1 MTTIDLNSD
10 MGESFGRWK
19 LGDDEALLTVVSS
32 ANIACGFHAGGPSV
46 MRRTLANA
54 AANDVAVG
62 AHVAY
67 RDLAG
72 FGRRYV
78 DVAPAEL
85 TADVMY
91 QLAALEGMAKAAGT
105 RVHYVKP
112 HGALY
117 NRIVADETQAK
128 AVVEAMRA
136 IDPALALLTLP
147 GSAVG
152 RVAEA
157 AGLRVFREAF
167 ADRAY
172 TPDGTLVSRRLPGA
186 VIADPDAVAARVSRM
201 VTDGTVEAIDGTSCR
216 SAPTRCACTVTR
228 RPPSRSRRRCARG
241 SPPTASRSVRSQRS
255 QREDA
260 HDSRHHRRQLA
271 RQYLH
276 HFFHHFF
283 RRRIIHPHRRYARG
297 SILASAAVPAMRRI
311 SDDRR
316 MRRSGR
322 GAGMVRG
329 D

>member
-32 ANIACGFHAGGPSV
+32 ANIACGFHAGDPSV

-128 AVVEAMRA
+128 AVVEAIRA

-147 GSAVG
+147 DSAVG
-152 RVAEA
+152 RAAEA

-201 VTDGTVEAIDGTSCR
+201 VTDGTVEAIDGTVVPIRADSVC
-216 SAPTRCACTVTR
+216 VH
-228 RPPSRSRRRCARG
+228 G
-241 SPPTASRSVRSQRS
+241 DSP
-255 QREDA
+255 
-260 HDSRHHRRQLA
+260 
-271 RQYLH
+271 
-276 HFFHHFF
+276 
-283 RRRIIHPHRRYARG
+283 
-297 SILASAAVPAMRRI
+297 AAVAL
-311 SDDRR
+311 
-316 MRRSGR
+316 
-322 GAGMVRG
+322 AKAVRARLTADG
-329 D
+329 VAIRPFAAFAA

>member
-32 ANIACGFHAGGPSV
+32 ANIACGFHAGDPSV

-201 VTDGTVEAIDGTSCR
+201 VTDGTVEAIDGTVVPIRADSVC
-216 SAPTRCACTVTR
+216 VH
-228 RPPSRSRRRCARG
+228 G
-241 SPPTASRSVRSQRS
+241 DSP
-255 QREDA
+255 
-260 HDSRHHRRQLA
+260 
-271 RQYLH
+271 
-276 HFFHHFF
+276 
-283 RRRIIHPHRRYARG
+283 
-297 SILASAAVPAMRRI
+297 AAVAL
-311 SDDRR
+311 
-316 MRRSGR
+316 
-322 GAGMVRG
+322 AEAVRARLAADG
-329 D
+329 VAIRPFAAFAA

>member
-32 ANIACGFHAGGPSV
+32 ANIACGFHAGDPSV

-91 QLAALEGMAKAAGT
+91 QLAALEGMAKAVGT

-201 VTDGTVEAIDGTSCR
+201 VTDGTVEAIDGTVVPIRADSVC
-216 SAPTRCACTVTR
+216 VH
-228 RPPSRSRRRCARG
+228 G
-241 SPPTASRSVRSQRS
+241 DSP
-255 QREDA
+255 
-260 HDSRHHRRQLA
+260 
-271 RQYLH
+271 
-276 HFFHHFF
+276 
-283 RRRIIHPHRRYARG
+283 
-297 SILASAAVPAMRRI
+297 AAVAL
-311 SDDRR
+311 
-316 MRRSGR
+316 
-322 GAGMVRG
+322 AEAVRARLAADG
-329 D
+329 VAIRPFAAFAA